1 MKSILKTLA
10 VLITLISFPA
20 WADHGGSHDH
30 SGTPVEDTGSIQAGL
45 DGAKCEDKIVVKVNG
60 LVCDFCARATEKVFG
75 QREEVA
81 GVKVDLDSGEV
92 TIAVKPGQK
101 LDDETISKLI
111 LDAGYNVTG
120 ITRGC

>member
-1 MKSILKTLA
+1 MKSVLKTLA
-10 VLITLISFPA
+10 VLALFASFPA

-30 SGTPVEDTGSIQAGL
+30 SGMPAADTSSIQAGL
-45 DGAKCEDKIVVKVNG
+45 DGAKCEDTIVVKVNG

-75 QREEVA
+75 KREEVA
-81 GVKVDLDSGEV
+81 GVKVDLDSGKV
-92 TIAVKPGQK
+92 TIAVKPGQT
-101 LDDETISKLI
+101 LDDETVSGLI